1 MPSSSYRTLLPKVPL
16 VFSAIVA
23 LLPLGACANLT
34 SPPPPEKIDME
45 SVAAAMAP
53 PGATAATVKTAAPT
67 ASSAAPAPPAPPPS
81 TDKVTIVEVAP
92 GTGTAQAKDGDKV
105 AVLYK
110 GTLKDGTV
118 FDESKAHGN
127 TPLDFD
133 VGGRVIKG
141 FSDGVRG
148 MKLGGKRKVTIPPSL
163 GYGPQPNGKIP
174 ANSTLI
180 FEIELVKLN
189 GQGK

>member
-1 MPSSSYRTLLPKVPL
+1 MPARSYRTLLPLVPL
-16 VFSAIVA
+16 LVA
-23 LLPLGACANLT
+23 GAAAQACANLT
-34 SPPPPEKIDME
+34 SPPPPERIE
-45 SVAAAMAP
+45 IEPVASAATASAQPAASAAAA
-53 PGATAATVKTAAPT
+53 ATAPT
-67 ASSAAPAPPAPPPS
+67 PTPPPS
-81 TDKVTIVEVAP
+81 NEKVTIVELAP
-92 GTGTAQAKDGDKV
+92 GKGAAAAKDGDKV

-110 GTLKDGTV
+110 GMLTDGTV

-133 VGGRVIKG
+133 VGGRVIRG

-163 GYGPQPNGKIP
+163 GYGPQANGKIP
-174 ANSTLI
+174 ANSTLV

-189 GQGK
+189 GQTK